1 MTSLKIKMNIWK
13 DKFYSQLFCDFIIA
27 SFFTSGFITIT
38 MQVSKDKVNNLTN
51 LYKFIQI
58 KTDGKGQIRII
69 ICT

>member
-1 MTSLKIKMNIWK
+1 
-13 DKFYSQLFCDFIIA
+13 
-27 SFFTSGFITIT
+27 

-69 ICT
+69 IYDMYLKIWHQTENWTDAFNCQTL